1 MALRTQWL
9 NCAWVCVCVCV
20 CARMCACVRMWM
32 HDCVHICVCLCI
44 YARIML
50 IRFVYAQRLV
60 QKKNNAKLIRTEDK
74 RRYHI
79 IHIRMVPVS
88 INAPIR
94 TTKSLFKE
102 KGSATKQRNNLTY
115 SEGCTV
121 MHTNVSLDGNHSY
134 GHETHDLSF
143 LSCLMM
149 WIQLDCIVCMN
160 MIILYAWIWLYSM
173 CACHNYYVICCH
185 IMHIDV

>member
-1 MALRTQWL
+1 MHG
-9 NCAWVCVCVCV
+9 CVCVCVCV
-20 CARMCACVRMWM
+20 CVHACARACACECMIVYIF
-32 HDCVHICVCLCI
+32 VSVCI

-79 IHIRMVPVS
+79 IHIHMVPVS

-149 WIQLDCIVCMN
+149 
-160 MIILYAWIWLYSM
+160 
-173 CACHNYYVICCH
+173 
-185 IMHIDV
+185 